1 MSGANTLFTFVGEA
15 VLALNTSNGVA
26 PQTLSGLSVLTLGGG
41 AIAVN
46 AAVSA
51 SSGAVRLGTVAQ
63 SLTGTGS
70 LALFDLTTNASSSRL
85 I

>member
-1 MSGANTLFTFVGEA
+1 MSGANTLFAFAGKA

-51 SSGAVRLGTVAQ
+51 SSGAVRLGYWRRA
-63 SLTGTGS
+63 
-70 LALFDLTTNASSSRL
+70 
-85 I
+85 